1 MKQVLFS
8 NQTRSIIEG
17 LLFITN
23 EPLSIENLVELTAI
37 EEAEVIELLEDIKE
51 TFAKDVHGVT
61 VIEAANG
68 YMLATKPIVKPYI
81 EKLYKPQMSH
91 LSSAG
96 LETLAIIAYKQ
107 PITRGEIEMLRGVK
121 TDKILQTLLSKE
133 LIEEQGR
140 KDSPGRPILY
150 GTTKQFLRYFGLNNV
165 KDLPSPPLLT
175 EEVLALSGEESIV
188 LVEEAAE
195 DPSDFADEK

>member
-1 MKQVLFS
+1 MKSVLFS

-23 EPLSIENLVELTAI
+23 EPLSIETLAELTAI
-37 EEAEVIELLEDIKE
+37 QEDEIMDLLADIKAAFEAE
-51 TFAKDVHGVT
+51 AHGIT

-68 YMLATKPIVKPYI
+68 YMLATKPLVKPYI
-81 EKLYKPQMSH
+81 EKLYKPQMST

-96 LETLAIIAYKQ
+96 LETLAIIAYRQ
-107 PITRGEIEMLRGVK
+107 PITRGEIELLRGVK
-121 TDKILQTLLSKE
+121 ADKILQTLLGKG

-150 GTTKQFLRYFGLNNV
+150 GTTKQFLQYFGLNALA
-165 KDLPSPPLLT
+165 DLPAQP
-175 EEVLALSGEESIV
+175 ALSDEALFEALGDESASALGGDQNEPII
-188 LVEEAAE
+188 
-195 DPSDFADEK
+195 

>member
-1 MKQVLFS
+1 MLFS

-23 EPLSIENLVELTAI
+23 EPLSIETLAELTAVQENEI
-37 EEAEVIELLEDIKE
+37 IDLLADIKADLE
-51 TFAKDVHGVT
+51 QEAHGIT

-68 YMLATKPIVKPYI
+68 YMLATKPLVKPYI
-81 EKLYKPQMSH
+81 EKLYKPQMTT

-96 LETLAIIAYKQ
+96 LETLAIIAYRQ
-107 PITRGEIEMLRGVK
+107 PITRGEIELLRGVK
-121 TDKILQTLLSKE
+121 ADKILQTLLSKS

-150 GTTKQFLRYFGLNNV
+150 GTTKQFLQYFGLNNLA
-165 KDLPSPPLLT
+165 DLPDQPALAEEELRAST
-175 EEVLALSGEESIV
+175 EWQETEPLSGGEK
-188 LVEEAAE
+188 EA
-195 DPSDFADEK
+195 

>member
-1 MKQVLFS
+1 MLFS

-23 EPLSIENLVELTAI
+23 EPLSIETLAELTAVQENEI
-37 EEAEVIELLEDIKE
+37 IDLLADIKADLE
-51 TFAKDVHGVT
+51 QEAHGIT

-68 YMLATKPIVKPYI
+68 YMLATKPLVKPYI
-81 EKLYKPQMSH
+81 EKLYKPQMTT

-96 LETLAIIAYKQ
+96 LETLAIIAYRQ
-107 PITRGEIEMLRGVK
+107 PITRGEIELLRGVK
-121 TDKILQTLLSKE
+121 ADKILQTLLSKG

-150 GTTKQFLRYFGLNNV
+150 GTTKQFLQYFGLNNLA
-165 KDLPSPPLLT
+165 DLPDQPALAEEELRAST
-175 EEVLALSGEESIV
+175 EWQETEPQSGGEK
-188 LVEEAAE
+188 EA
-195 DPSDFADEK
+195 

>member
-1 MKQVLFS
+1 MKSVLFS

-23 EPLSIENLVELTAI
+23 EPLSIETLAELTAI
-37 EEAEVIELLEDIKE
+37 QEDEIMDLLADIKATFEAE
-51 TFAKDVHGVT
+51 AHGIT

-68 YMLATKPIVKPYI
+68 YMLATKPLVKPYI
-81 EKLYKPQMSH
+81 EKLYKPQMST

-96 LETLAIIAYKQ
+96 LETLAIIAYRQ
-107 PITRGEIEMLRGVK
+107 PITRSEIELLRGVK
-121 TDKILQTLLSKE
+121 ADKILQTLLGKG

-150 GTTKQFLRYFGLNNV
+150 GTTKQFLQYFGLNALA
-165 KDLPSPPLLT
+165 DLPAQPALSDEALF
-175 EEVLALSGEESIV
+175 EVLDDESASALGGEQNEPII
-188 LVEEAAE
+188 
-195 DPSDFADEK
+195 